1 MLDYSFQ
8 CSNWSS
14 SMQVELPGG
23 GGVRRRMGGGVRR
36 GLHAAATV
44 RSDNTVHVIE
54 FGGMDESVT
63 MLACTTVMQMSEYTH
78 HVHVHVLT
86 CSFV

>member
-1 MLDYSFQ
+1 
-8 CSNWSS
+8 
-14 SMQVELPGG
+14 MQVELPGG
-23 GGVRRRMGGGVRR
+23 GGVRRRG
-36 GLHAAATV
+36 HAAAAA

-54 FGGMDESVT
+54 FGGRIERAT
-63 MLACTTVMQMSEYTH
+63 ILASTTVMEMSEYTH

>member
-1 MLDYSFQ
+1 
-8 CSNWSS
+8 
-14 SMQVELPGG
+14 MQVELPGVKLTG
-23 GGVRRRMGGGVRR
+23 DGGVRRWG
-36 GLHAAATV
+36 HAATAM

-54 FGGMDESVT
+54 FGGSDKSGTV
-63 MLACTTVMQMSEYTH
+63 LASTTVMQMSESTH